1 MTTFVLQQN
10 KQTMS
15 ITTDFKNMP
24 ILDVDYGA
32 SNMAGFGGLNYF
44 NWTYEEYKAYCDKV
58 TKKSAIKSQNRKQK
72 QTTPIIHYKNAR
84 K

>member
-1 MTTFVLQQN
+1 
-10 KQTMS
+10 MS
-15 ITTDFKNMP
+15 ITTDFNNMP

-32 SNMAGFGGLNYF
+32 SNMVGFSGENYI
-44 NWTYEEYKAYCDKV
+44 NWTYEEYLEKYVNKI
-58 TKKSAIKSQNRKQK
+58 KGKSAIKCQKRHK

>member
-1 MTTFVLQQN
+1 
-10 KQTMS
+10 MS

-32 SNMAGFGGLNYF
+32 SNMAGFSGENYHG
-44 NWTYEEYKAYCDKV
+44 WTYEQYKEKV
-58 TKKSAIKSQNRKQK
+58 INKCKGKSAIKSQNRKQK
-72 QTTPIIHYKNAR
+72 QTTPIIFYKDAR

>member
-1 MTTFVLQQN
+1 
-10 KQTMS
+10 MS

-32 SNMAGFGGLNYF
+32 SNMAGFSGTYYHD
-44 NWTYEEYKAYCDKV
+44 WTYEEYLEKYVNKI
-58 TKKSAIKSQNRKQK
+58 KGKSAIKCQNTKQK
-72 QTTPIIHYKNAR
+72 QTTPIIHYKDAR

>member
-1 MTTFVLQQN
+1 
-10 KQTMS
+10 MS

-32 SNMAGFGGLNYF
+32 SNMAGFGGENYF
-44 NWTYEEYKAYCDKV
+44 FWTYEEYVNNHVNKVKGKDALKAN
-58 TKKSAIKSQNRKQK
+58 SQKRHK
-72 QTTPIIHYKNAR
+72 QTTPIIHYKDAR

>member
-1 MTTFVLQQN
+1 
-10 KQTMS
+10 MS

-32 SNMAGFGGLNYF
+32 GFSGENCF
-44 NWTYEEYKAYCDKV
+44 FWTYEEYVNNYVNKVKGKDVLKA
-58 TKKSAIKSQNRKQK
+58 KSQKRHK
-72 QTTPIIHYKNAR
+72 QTTPIIHYKDAR